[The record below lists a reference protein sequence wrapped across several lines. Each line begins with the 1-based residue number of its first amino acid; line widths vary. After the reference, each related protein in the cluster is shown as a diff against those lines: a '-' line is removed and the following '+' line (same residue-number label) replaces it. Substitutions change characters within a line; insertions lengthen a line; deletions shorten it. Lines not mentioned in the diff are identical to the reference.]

1 MMNIRNMTIRR
12 KIQVLSIGLVFVLG
26 ICIVGMLLIQK
37 GTIEQ
42 VISDGLGVAIK
53 QTEVVA
59 EDSTAAIAKDIL
71 RMCRAQQE
79 SLQQKVD
86 HDLNVARDIM
96 RRTGAISFSQETVA
110 WQAGN
115 QYTNAASAVTLPRMM
130 VGDVWLGQN
139 SDMATPSPVV
149 DAARDLVG
157 GTCTIFQRMNEAG
170 DMLRVCTNVEKLDHT
185 RAIGTY
191 IPAINPDGTANPVI
205 AVVLKGQPY
214 RGRAFV
220 VNAWYITAYE
230 PILDAASKI
239 VGVLYVGVKQE
250 SVKNLRAGI
259 MNTTV
264 GKTGYV
270 YVLGGSGDHRGHYII
285 SKDGKRDGDN
295 IWEAK
300 DSGGTLFIQELI
312 QKATALKF
320 GDDHE
325 VAVAHQRYPWQNP
338 GEAAARMKIVAIT
351 YFEPWDWVIGAGCY
365 EDDFA
370 ETRQIMSSS
379 FDKIIAM
386 LGHMIKM
393 TCGIA
398 LLLVV
403 VGIFI
408 ASIFARGIVRPIVLA
423 VRMLKDIAEGEG
435 DLTKRLEVKSNDEV
449 GQMARYFN
457 LFVEKLHGI
466 IRQISGNAQTLAGSA
481 TELSATSAQMS
492 HDAED
497 MSHQSSSVASAVE
510 EMSVNMNN
518 MAASTE
524 EMSASVK
531 TASASVEEMT
541 ASISEIAKN
550 AEQAATVAD
559 QASSLA
565 ETSNEKI
572 GQLGAAADEI
582 GKVIEVIQDI
592 AEQTNLL
599 ALNAT
604 IEAARA
610 GDAGKGFA
618 VVANEV
624 KELAKQTAE
633 ATEDIGK
640 RVAAIQSS
648 SSESV
653 ESIGKISDVI
663 KNVKE
668 VSRAIASAVEEQS
681 ITTKEIAQNVSQ
693 VATASETVS
702 RGVIESAT
710 ASQEITTNIAV
721 VDTASRQTAEGAN
734 QTQIV
739 GAELSK
745 LAEELQSLMNQ
756 FKI

>member
-1 MMNIRNMTIRR
+1 MKNMTIRR

-26 ICIVGMLLIQK
+26 VCVISAILIQK
-37 GTIEQ
+37 GAVEQ
-42 VISDGLGVAIK
+42 VVSDGLAIAVK
-53 QTEVVA
+53 QTEAVA
-59 EDSTAAIAKDIL
+59 EDSTAAIAKDVL

-79 SLQQKVD
+79 SVQQKVNN
-86 HDLNVARDIM
+86 DLNVARDIM
-96 RRTGAISFSQETVA
+96 RRTGMVSFSPETVA
-110 WQAGN
+110 WQAAN
-115 QYTNAASAVTLPRMM
+115 QYTNAVLTVTLPRMM
-130 VGDVWLGQN
+130 VGQVCLEQN
-139 SDMATPSPVV
+139 SDMAKPSPIV

-157 GTCTIFQRMNEAG
+157 STCTIFQRMNEAG
-170 DMLRVCTNVEKLDHT
+170 DMLRVCTNVEKTDHT

-191 IPAINPDGTANPVI
+191 IPATNPDGTANPVVS
-205 AVVLKGQPY
+205 VVLKGQPY
-214 RGRAFV
+214 HGRAFV

-230 PILDAASKI
+230 PIPDASGNV

-250 SVKNLRAGI
+250 NVKSLRAGI
-259 MNTTV
+259 MNTVV

-300 DSGGTLFIQELI
+300 DSNGTLFIQELI
-312 QKATALKF
+312 QNATALKF
-320 GDDHE
+320 SDDHE
-325 VAVAHQRYPWQNP
+325 IPVIYQRYPWQNP
-338 GEAAARMKIVAIT
+338 GETSPRTKIVAAT

-370 ETRQIMSSS
+370 ETRQVMSAG

-386 LGHMIKM
+386 FEHMIKT
-393 TCGIA
+393 TCGLA

-403 VGIFI
+403 IGIFI
-408 ASIFARGIVRPIVLA
+408 ASIIARGIVRPIVLA
-423 VRMLKDIAEGEG
+423 VGMLKDISEGQG
-435 DLTKRLEVKSNDEV
+435 DLTRRLEVKSNNEV
-449 GQMARYFN
+449 GQMAHYFN
-457 LFVEKLHGI
+457 LFVEKLQGI

-492 HDAED
+492 HDAEE

-618 VVANEV
+618 VVAGEV

-633 ATEDIGK
+633 ATGDIGK
-640 RVAAIQSS
+640 RVAAIQGSS
-648 SSESV
+648 NESV
-653 ESIGKISDVI
+653 VSIGKISEVI

-693 VATASETVS
+693 VATASEIVS
-702 RGVIESAT
+702 RGVTESAT
-710 ASQEITTNIAV
+710 ASQEITANITV

-745 LAEELQSLMNQ
+745 LAEELQGLMNQ
-756 FKI
+756 FKV